1 MKRVLKWIAI
11 IIALL
16 IILVLVLPFVIN
28 VNDFRP
34 RIESELTNAL
44 GRKVTVGNLKL
55 SLWSGSLAADNIAI
69 ADDPSFSNQ
78 PFVKAESLNV
88 GVNLIP
94 LILSKTLEVRDI
106 TLTRPQV
113 SLLRTPAGKWNFSTI
128 GTKAPENAGTPN
140 IAEQHTPEKA
150 PPTHGAKS
158 GAKKP
163 PAEQKPSPEQAKPS
177 QPASAPSPEGKSSS
191 EQGLEQN
198 LSVGK
203 LQIRSGEISV
213 ADTNAPSK
221 AHVYSNV
228 DITVKDFSFSSQ
240 FPFSLSAGLPG
251 AGNAKLDGT
260 GGPINRNDAS
270 LTPLQSKISVNGLDL
285 AKSGFIDPSSGF
297 AGVVN
302 FAGNVESD
310 GNQAHSSG
318 DAQAAHLKL
327 SPKGTPAQ
335 STVSMKYN
343 TTYELQKETGQLSGD
358 VSVIKATAKLSG
370 TFDLHGQNPV
380 LHMNLKADN
389 MPVDDLE
396 TLLPAMGVTLPSG
409 SKLQGGTLTADL
421 SIDGPVNQMVIAG
434 PVKLA
439 NTKLAG
445 FDMGSKLSAISAL
458 SGAKTGPDTSIQN
471 FSADVHYSPSGI
483 QTNNVDLVL
492 PALGTMKGNGTV
504 SPQNALD
511 YKMTADFN
519 GSVVSGLSK
528 VAGVG
533 GNGATIPFSITGTAS
548 DPKFMPDVKGIVGSQ
563 LGNAL
568 KKNLGSQVPGGQN
581 AQGVVNAIGGLFGK
595 KKDQQQQPPK

>member
-1 MKRVLKWIAI
+1 MKKLLKWVAI
-11 IIALL
+11 IIAIL
-16 IILVLVLPFVIN
+16 IVLILVLPFVIN

-44 GRKVTVGNLKL
+44 GRKVTVGNLSL

-69 ADDPSFSNQ
+69 ADDPSFTNQ
-78 PFVKAESLNV
+78 PFVKAEALNV

-94 LILSKTLEVRDI
+94 LIFSKTLEVRNI
-106 TLTRPQV
+106 TLTRPEV

-128 GTKAPENAGTPN
+128 GSKAPENAGTPT
-140 IAEQHTPEKA
+140 TPAQGAGGRPSA
-150 PPTHGAKS
+150 PAKQ
-158 GAKKP
+158 GAKKRA
-163 PAEQKPSPEQAKPS
+163 AEQPAPEQQKSS
-177 QPASAPSPEGKSSS
+177 QPASAPSPENKSSS

-198 LSVGK
+198 FSVGE
-203 LQIRSGEISV
+203 LNIRNGEISV

-221 AHVYSNV
+221 AHVYRNV
-228 DITVKDFSFSSQ
+228 DITVKNFSFSSQ
-240 FPFSLSAGLPG
+240 FPFTLSAGLPG
-251 AGNAKLDGT
+251 GGNAKLDGN

-270 LTPLQSKISVNGLDL
+270 LTPLQAKISVNGLDL
-285 AKSGFIDPSSGF
+285 AKSGFFDPSSGF
-297 AGVVN
+297 AGVAN

-310 GNQAHSSG
+310 GSQARSNG
-318 DAQAAHLKL
+318 DAQAEHLKL

-335 STVSMKYN
+335 STISMKYN
-343 TTYELQKETGQLSGD
+343 TTYELAKQTGQLSGD
-358 VSVIKATAKLSG
+358 VSIVKATAKLSG
-370 TFDLHGQNPV
+370 SYDLRGQSPV
-380 LHMNLKADN
+380 LNMKLNADN

-396 TLLPAMGVTLPSG
+396 TLLPALGVVLPSG

-421 SIDGPVNQMVIAG
+421 TAQGPVDKMVIAG

-483 QTNNVDLVL
+483 QTNNVNLVL
-492 PALGTMKGNGTV
+492 PALGTMQGNGTV

-511 YKMTADFN
+511 YKMTANFN

-528 VAGVG
+528 MAGVG

-563 LGNAL
+563 LGSAL
-568 KKNLGSQVPGGQN
+568 KKNLGSQVPGGQG

-595 KKDQQQQPPK
+595 KQQQQQQPPK